1 MWGEVFSEM
10 FKPCGCVYRCGSA
23 QVHSTTRHA
32 GTTGSPVTTEQ
43 RGLELHPR
51 AEGKEEAEEGTG
63 VRDRGLV
70 TNS

>member
-1 MWGEVFSEM
+1 MGVSIIVVLL
-10 FKPCGCVYRCGSA
+10 KSIHTIC
-23 QVHSTTRHA
+23 HA

-43 RGLELHPR
+43 LGLELHPR